1 MSNYPYLS
9 AWLQCLLQLAPPSGL
24 VHVGAGGSA
33 RQYPFTNMPR
43 LLALEADAQQHA
55 RLQAQ
60 LQNHPHG
67 QVLQAVVAGQPGS
80 AEFFTLSQTLES
92 GLCAP
97 AQLQALWP
105 NIKTLHTETLPTTTL
120 QTLLEQTLDG
130 AAAFNWAVIDCL
142 PANELLQGA
151 GELIHGWDVL
161 VVRALKDAAAGANP
175 ATHAMSLPA
184 LRQQLS
190 VFGLEFVT
198 TEEENHPQLVRAL
211 FVRNPALQLAKDK
224 TALTAARDEQAKLA
238 TERQTA
244 LSTLQTQH
252 DSLLQEKAKLIA
264 NSAELAKAK
273 DQLST
278 QLAAETKA
286 RTEALAQRDAE
297 AATKVQA
304 IAQRDGVA
312 KDKAALTSARD
323 EQAKMAAERQAALS
337 SLQIQQD
344 NLVQEKAKLIAES
357 AELAK
362 AKDQLGTQLAAETK
376 ARTEALAQR
385 DAEAKAKSEALVQRD
400 TLVKE
405 KAALTAARDDQV
417 NPAIL
422 FKSAL
427 STLQTQ
433 HDSLVQEKAKLIA
446 DSAELAKIRDQL
458 GTQLAAETNARTEA
472 LAQRDVEAKAKT
484 EAIARCDAEAKARS
498 EAITQRDTLA
508 KDKAALTF
516 ARDEQVKLATERQN
530 ALVTL
535 QQDSETKLQRY
546 QRMEADNQ
554 EHAMRQQM
562 MQDELIRAEAQI
574 DLIKDLLLR
583 EPGL

>member
-9 AWLQCLLQLAPPSGL
+9 AWLQCLMQLAPPRGL

-33 RQYPFTNMPR
+33 RQYPFTNMPC
-43 LLALEADAQQHA
+43 LLALEADTQQHA

-105 NIKTLHTETLPTTTL
+105 NIKALHSETLPTTTL
-120 QTLLEQTLDG
+120 QTLLEQTPDG

-175 ATHAMSLPA
+175 STYAMSLPA

-190 VFGLEFVT
+190 IYGLEFVA

-211 FVRNPALQLAKDK
+211 FVRNPALQFAKDEA
-224 TALTAARDEQAKLA
+224 ALTAARDEQAKLA

-252 DSLLQEKAKLIA
+252 DSLVQEKAKLIA
-264 NSAELAKAK
+264 DSAEMAKAKDQLGAQLSTETKARAEALAQREAEAKAKSEAITQRDALAKEKVALAAARDEQTKLAAERQAALSTLQTQHDSLVQEKAKLIADNAELAKAK

-286 RTEALAQRDAE
+286 RTEALAQRE
-297 AATKVQA
+297 T
-304 IAQRDGVA
+304 
-312 KDKAALTSARD
+312 
-323 EQAKMAAERQAALS
+323 E
-337 SLQIQQD
+337 
-344 NLVQEKAKLIAES
+344 
-357 AELAK
+357 AK
-362 AKDQLGTQLAAETK
+362 AKAE
-376 ARTEALAQR
+376 AVAQR
-385 DAEAKAKSEALVQRD
+385 DAEAKAKSDAIAQRD
-400 TLVKE
+400 QLAKD
-405 KAALTAARDDQV
+405 KAALTAARD
-417 NPAIL
+417 
-422 FKSAL
+422 
-427 STLQTQ
+427 
-433 HDSLVQEKAKLIA
+433 
-446 DSAELAKIRDQL
+446 
-458 GTQLAAETNARTEA
+458 
-472 LAQRDVEAKAKT
+472 
-484 EAIARCDAEAKARS
+484 
-498 EAITQRDTLA
+498 
-508 KDKAALTF
+508 
-516 ARDEQVKLATERQN
+516 EQAKLATERQN

-535 QQDSETKLQRY
+535 QQESETKLQRY

-574 DLIKDLLLR
+574 ELIKDLLLR